1 MQIQVSGH
9 QLAAGDAFR
18 EYATSE
24 LEAVR
29 EKYFKRALSANVTLH
44 PGPHGAG
51 FACDAVLHVRGNVIL
66 KASGQGARAQPAFD
80 VALAKIDKQL
90 RRHVR
95 RLHDHDGLG
104 GEERVAMDANY
115 TVFAQLQ
122 SEPEPEVESA
132 SAALVIAEA
141 AVDVP
146 RASVA
151 DAVTMLDLRN
161 TTALLFVNSAT
172 DTHNMVYRRE
182 DGNIGWVEPGKRK
195 DG

>member
-9 QLAAGDAFR
+9 QLAAGEAFR
-18 EYATSE
+18 EYATTE
-24 LEAVR
+24 LEATR
-29 EKYFKRALSANVTLH
+29 EKYFKRALSASVTLH
-44 PGPHGAG
+44 PGPRGAG
-51 FACDAVLHVRGNVIL
+51 FACEAVMHVRGNVIL
-66 KASGQGARAQPAFD
+66 KASGQGTRAQPAFD

-95 RLHDHDGLG
+95 RLHDHDGMG
-104 GEERVAMDANY
+104 GEERVAMDAGY
-115 TVFAQLQ
+115 TILAA
-122 SEPEPEVESA
+122 PEPE
-132 SAALVIAEA
+132 AAEATHGPLVIAEA

-146 RASVA
+146 RTSVA

-172 DTHNMVYRRE
+172 ETHNMVYRRE